1 MPNMVSTLIEKP
13 RPSITVKVP
22 SRATGT
28 TSVGIRVARKFCMN
42 RYITA
47 NTSSIASSRV
57 LTTFLIEISTNA
69 EVS

>member
-1 MPNMVSTLIEKP
+1 M
-13 RPSITVKVP
+13 
-22 SRATGT
+22 
-28 TSVGIRVARKFCMN
+28 ARKFCMN

>member
-1 MPNMVSTLIEKP
+1 M
-13 RPSITVKVP
+13 KVP